1 MLVRWVYGFE
11 KCGVWSRAHRAGDW
25 RIWDAGVMGVEPVW
39 EGWVGWVQG
48 CASDAAREFSRRRFM
63 KNLSVLILMFCVMG
77 FRGVRGEGGGPK
89 AIEVFV
95 EEAMKGNPELKFY
108 EQEIRAAQG
117 QESAAAA
124 WSNPEVSTKL
134 GTMRVESLSR
144 VKSGDGPAWQVSV
157 AQTFE
162 FPGRLALR
170 KAIANRQVDLAR
182 IGLEQFRS
190 ALGMRVRLL
199 AFRLLAAQERAEASR
214 VVSQRFH
221 DLLAVLVQRDPAGVA
236 PMLATRVIEAS
247 SLSVGRR
254 LAEAE
259 RELFN
264 ARAELN
270 QLRGKPVREGVEV
283 RRTPMVLQPGPTVD
297 KLMGSARQRNFEVR
311 ARVAELEQ
319 QGFRV
324 RLSENERWPA
334 VTVAPYADGQKGSE
348 RQMEFGLNVS
358 VPLPLLNR
366 NQGNIETS
374 RARQSQAEVALGVA
388 LRETERKLAE
398 AAYSYELQLASM
410 QRWPMDAAAR
420 FGEAAQLA
428 DQHYRLGAVPIS
440 TYVELQT
447 QYLDAVD
454 AMLNTQL
461 DAMEA
466 RQQVEMLAGMTME
479 GLVVK
484 YRTSLPMVRVKGLP
498 ETPGR

>member
-1 MLVRWVYGFE
+1 MSGACSACPEFGRDDF
-11 KCGVWSRAHRAGDW
+11 RA
-25 RIWDAGVMGVEPVW
+25 I
-39 EGWVGWVQG
+39 
-48 CASDAAREFSRRRFM
+48 FSFRVFM
-63 KNLSVLILMFCVMG
+63 KRFCFSVFLVCV
-77 FRGVRGEGGGPK
+77 FGVGAVGEDKGGPR

-95 EEAMKGNPELKFY
+95 EQAMKGNPELKFY

-117 QESAAAA
+117 QESAAGA
-124 WSNPEVSTKL
+124 WSNPELSTKV
-134 GTMRVESLSR
+134 GTMQVKSLSG
-144 VKSGDGPAWQVSV
+144 VKTGDGPAWQVSV
-157 AQTFE
+157 GQTFE

-190 ALGMRVRLL
+190 ALGMRIRLL

-214 VVSQRFH
+214 VVAQRFQ

-270 QLRGKPVREGVEV
+270 QLRGMPVASVVEV
-283 RRTPMVLQPGPTVD
+283 KRTPMVLQPGPAVD

-324 RLSENERWPA
+324 QLSENERWPA
-334 VTVAPYADGQKGSE
+334 VTVAPYVDSQKGSE

-398 AAYSYELQLASM
+398 AAYSYDLQLAAM
-410 QRWPMDAAAR
+410 QKWPIDAAAR

-466 RQQVEMLAGMTME
+466 RQQVELLAGMTME